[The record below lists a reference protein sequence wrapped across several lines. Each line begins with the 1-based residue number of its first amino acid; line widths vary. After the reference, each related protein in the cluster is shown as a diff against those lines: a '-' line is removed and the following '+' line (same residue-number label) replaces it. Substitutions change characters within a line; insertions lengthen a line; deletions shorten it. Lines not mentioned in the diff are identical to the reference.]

1 MKKLMLVGVLA
12 ALSVVGCKSKEEQA
26 IEKMEEL
33 SSELEK
39 TKDNCDKAAEVMEKF
54 YKDNKELLK
63 SLEGSDKQ
71 MSAEDKKKFEEKYGE
86 RMKKSMGTLLG
97 VGLSCASN
105 EKYQKA
111 MEAAK

>member
-63 SLEGSDKQ
+63 SLEGEKQ

-97 VGLSCASN
+97 VGLACASN
-105 EKYQKA
+105 EKFQKA
-111 MEAAK
+111 QEAAK